1 MRRGAAGNWR
11 GLCTAAYQNDQAGNE
26 PETMKRFLLLPVL
39 AIALVACG
47 GRAAQNAAAAQHAEM
62 KTIDDVPPHP
72 NVTDPPPMLTDEGP
86 PIKPKTQ
93 PGAFADAAEP
103 LTEKDQEMRAQLPF
117 APAIAM
123 DPING
128 SKVSIRANTP
138 TFEYKGHIYY
148 FATEENKKQFVASP
162 DEFLKGSFAR
172 L

>member
-1 MRRGAAGNWR
+1 MI
-11 GLCTAAYQNDQAGNE
+11 
-26 PETMKRFLLLPVL
+26 KRFFLLPIL
-39 AIALVACG
+39 TIALAACG
-47 GRAAQNAAAAQHAEM
+47 GRAAQTAAAARNAEM
-62 KTIDDVPPHP
+62 RTIDDVPPQP
-72 NVTDPPPMLTDEGP
+72 NAIDPPPVLTDEGP

-93 PGAFADAAEP
+93 PGAFADAAAP

-148 FATEENKKQFVASP
+148 FATEENKKQFQASP
-162 DEFLKGSFAR
+162 DEYLKGSFAR